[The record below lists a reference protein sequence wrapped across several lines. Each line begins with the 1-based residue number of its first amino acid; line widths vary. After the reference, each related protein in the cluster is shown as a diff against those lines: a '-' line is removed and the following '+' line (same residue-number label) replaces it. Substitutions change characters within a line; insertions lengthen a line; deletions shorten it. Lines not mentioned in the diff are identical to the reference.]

1 MARGRTSAEPFPMR
15 ESIEMAAPVSS
26 PVRLAWWAAAA
37 PGLLLAGAVGLGAW
51 ALAWVEARVFGHALV
66 EALVLAIL
74 LGMAVR
80 AFWPMGARW
89 APGVRVAA
97 KPALEIAIVLLGASV
112 NLPALLRAGPAL
124 LFGIVATVAAA
135 IMLSYGISRTA
146 GLSHRLSVLVACGNS
161 ICGNA
166 AIAAVAPV
174 IRAEGHDVASSVAFT
189 NILGVMLVL
198 VLPPIGHLIG
208 LSMYQYGV
216 VAGLSV
222 YAVPQVVAATFPVS
236 ALAGQVGTLVK
247 LVRVLLLGPVV
258 LLLAVGHR
266 QSSDRERLALHRFVP
281 WFIVGFVVM
290 AAARSSGFV
299 PDAAAAPLQTATTL
313 LMVLAMAGMG
323 LGVELRGMVSVG
335 GRVTTAVAASLL
347 GLMGMSV
354 LLLRVLHLH

>member
-1 MARGRTSAEPFPMR
+1 MSDTLVVPTSWPSAFRP
-15 ESIEMAAPVSS
+15 
-26 PVRLAWWAAAA
+26 AWWLAVA
-37 PGLLLAGAVGLGAW
+37 PGLLLASGVGVAGW
-51 ALAWVEARVFGHALV
+51 ALAWVEAEVFGHALV
-66 EALVLAIL
+66 ESLVLAIL
-74 LGMAVR
+74 LGMVVR
-80 AFWPMGARW
+80 AVWPMGARW

-97 KPALEIAIVLLGASV
+97 KPALEVAIVALGASV
-112 NLPALLRAGPAL
+112 NLPELLHAGPAL
-124 LFGIVATVAAA
+124 LAGIAGTVAIA
-135 IMLSYGISRTA
+135 IMVSYGISRTA

-189 NILGVMLVL
+189 NILGVILVL
-198 VLPPIGHLIG
+198 VLPPLGHAIG

-216 VAGLSV
+216 LAGLTV

-258 LLLAVGHR
+258 LLLALGHR
-266 QSSDRERLALHRFVP
+266 QPSEHQRLAWHRFIP

-290 AAARSSGFV
+290 AVSRSLGLV
-299 PDAAAAPLQTATTL
+299 PDVAAAPLHTMTTL

-323 LGVELRGMVSVG
+323 LGVEIRGMVAVG
-335 GRVTTAVAASLL
+335 GRVTAAVAASLL
-347 GLMGMSV
+347 GLMGMAV
-354 LLLRVLHLH
+354 LLLRVLHLQ